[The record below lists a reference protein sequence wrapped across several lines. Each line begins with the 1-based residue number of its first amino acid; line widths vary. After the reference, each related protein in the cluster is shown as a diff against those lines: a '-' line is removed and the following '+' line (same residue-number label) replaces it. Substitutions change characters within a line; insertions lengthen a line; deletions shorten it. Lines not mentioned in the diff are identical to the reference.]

1 MTDDELYKLVNT
13 RLNYDHDT
21 GVFTWKVSTGRSPA
35 GSTAGA
41 IVASGAAKLP
51 RRIITIGCRRYRASH
66 LALLLVDKKL
76 PKGLVDHINHSTLDD
91 SYTNLREVTTAESSK
106 NKTLISS
113 NTSGVMGVSFTK
125 ATKRWRACI
134 HVDDTRIHLG
144 YFAKFDDAVEARRKA
159 EAQYGFHPNHG
170 K

>member
-1 MTDDELYKLVNT
+1 MTDKELYRQVSK
-13 RLNYDHDT
+13 RLSYDRDT

-51 RRIITIGCRRYRASH
+51 RRVIGIGCRRYRASH
-66 LALLLVDKKL
+66 LALLLIDKNM
-76 PKGLVDHINHSTLDD
+76 PKGLVDHINHNTLDD
-91 SYTNLREVTTAESSK
+91 SYANLREVTTAESSK

-125 ATKRWRACI
+125 ATKRWRAYI
-134 HVDDTRIHLG
+134 VTDDTRVHLG
-144 YFAKFDDAVEARRKA
+144 YFAKFDEAVEARRKA
-159 EAQYGFHPNHG
+159 EVQYGFHPNHG